1 MALLHLVDDNELAPK
16 TECGLVLYGERPFP
30 AVCGPEGPTCKE
42 CLTKE
47 EEINNQFQTRME
59 LFHQQVRDGID
70 PAESLAMVEG
80 LTPSELLDLEED

>member
-1 MALLHLVDDNELAPK
+1 MALLHLVDDNEFAPK
-16 TECGLVLYGERPFP
+16 TECGLPLYGERPFP
-30 AVCGPEGPTCKE
+30 AVSGPEGPTCKE
-42 CLTKE
+42 CLNNE